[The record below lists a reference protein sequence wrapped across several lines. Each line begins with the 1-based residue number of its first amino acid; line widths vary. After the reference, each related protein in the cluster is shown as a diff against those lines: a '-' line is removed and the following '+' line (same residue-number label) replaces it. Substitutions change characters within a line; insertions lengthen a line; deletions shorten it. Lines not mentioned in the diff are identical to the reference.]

1 MKIGEFA
8 RTNSKG
14 QIVIPK
20 SVRNA
25 LSISS
30 DTTLNIVVMGNSIL
44 MSPVE
49 EFITKLDKEE
59 SYFNILKK
67 TQGTWSGDD
76 WEETEAKRKEIEI
89 KASSLRKKP
98 W

>member
-20 SVRNA
+20 SIRKV
-25 LSISS
+25 LGIDS
-30 DTTLNIVVMGNSIL
+30 DTTLNIIVMGNNIL
-44 MSPVE
+44 ISPVE
-49 EFITKLDKEE
+49 EFITKLEKED
-59 SYFNILKK
+59 SYSNILKK

-76 WEETEAKRKEIEI
+76 WEETEAKRKDLEI
-89 KASSLRKKP
+89 KSSSLRKKI